1 MMLGDL
7 REYVAIPRVT
17 ALRLAP
23 DGSWLAA
30 VVQTVGGEPP
40 KYLSSI
46 WRIDTAGDGECVRLT
61 RSAEGEA
68 SPEFLP
74 DGSLLFA
81 SKRPDPESGKKDAEA
96 SKDKPAVWLLPDGL
110 AVAGG
115 VARHRG
121 GVPGDLTGV
130 DGGGPGSDQD
140 AGLFQPREELGAECR
155 CGGLA
160 DVAA

>member
-1 MMLGDL
+1 MLLGDL

-46 WRIDTAGDGECVRLT
+46 WRIDPAGHSDPVRLT

-68 SPEFLP
+68 SPEFLS

-81 SKRPDPESGKKDAEA
+81 S
-96 SKDKPAVWLLPDGL
+96 
-110 AVAGG
+110 
-115 VARHRG
+115 
-121 GVPGDLTGV
+121 
-130 DGGGPGSDQD
+130 
-140 AGLFQPREELGAECR
+140 
-155 CGGLA
+155 
-160 DVAA
+160 

>member
-1 MMLGDL
+1 MRASSQTAHSRAPEKGRESMLLRDL
-7 REYVAIPRVT
+7 QEYAAIPRVT

-46 WRIDTAGDGECVRLT
+46 WRIDTTGSQEPVRLT

-81 SKRPDPESGKKDAEA
+81 SKRPDPEAGKK
-96 SKDKPAVWLLPDGL
+96 
-110 AVAGG
+110 
-115 VARHRG
+115 
-121 GVPGDLTGV
+121 
-130 DGGGPGSDQD
+130 
-140 AGLFQPREELGAECR
+140 
-155 CGGLA
+155 
-160 DVAA
+160 